1 MNDNI
6 SDSHMHL
13 CFSSCKE
20 CGECCFDCGFLNKLS
35 GCQNEEYRLNS
46 RCTSFPILYGN
57 PEKMGHN
64 NLWGNLVPLTRPKE
78 KQWFLIEFDQCL
90 LLQSEK
96 FFHQLRW
103 ILEDIN
109 NGREMSGFV
118 VSFDK
123 ETLTITYQ

>member
-6 SDSHMHL
+6 PDSHIHL
-13 CFSSCKE
+13 YFSSCKE
-20 CGECCFDCGFLNKLS
+20 CGACCFDCGLLNKHS

-64 NLWGNLVPLTRPKE
+64 NLWGNLESLDRSKD
-78 KQWFLIEFDQCL
+78 KQWFLLEFDKCL
-90 LLQSEK
+90 LLQDEK
-96 FFHQLRW
+96 FLHQLRW
-103 ILEDIN
+103 IIEDIN
-109 NGREMSGFV
+109 NGQEILGFV
-118 VSFDK
+118 VGFDK